1 MSAPKITEL
10 GTNSIRSLLLKYA
23 LPGIIA
29 MTASSLYNMVDSI
42 FIGHGV
48 GAMALS
54 GLTVAKPFMDI
65 CAAFGSL
72 VGVGASSLVAIKLGE
87 KDYRSANDVLANV
100 ILLNVL
106 LGAIVMAVGLFWLDP
121 ILYAFG
127 ASDETIVYARD
138 YMEII
143 LWGNILTHIYYGLNS
158 MLRSIGHP
166 KVSMYATILA
176 VVINIIL
183 DPIFIFVLDMGVRGA
198 ALATI
203 LSQVVSVVL
212 QMFIFLNPKEV
223 IYFHRGIWR
232 LKRDITMRALGIGM
246 APFLMHLAAC
256 FVVIVLNNQLKRYGG
271 DMAIATFGMT
281 NRFMFFFAMII
292 MGLNQGMQ
300 PIVGYNYGAQLYPR
314 MIRTLKLTIICA
326 TCVMG
331 LLWLIGLII
340 PEGFIRLFTHDEV
353 LIAQSIM
360 PARVMLCTMVLV
372 GFPMVV
378 GNFYT
383 SIGMANKA
391 IFLSL
396 TRQVIFLIPCILLLP
411 LLFQWISSLASSADG
426 LLSLSPIWGVWW
438 SLPICDALAA
448 ILAAIILNR
457 DMRKFKATNN
467 ASSLTTE
474 GVQISNSL

>member
-10 GTNSIRSLLLKYA
+10 GTQSIRSLLMKYA

-65 CAAFGSL
+65 CAAFGTL

-106 LGAIVMAVGLFWLDP
+106 LGALVMAVGLYWLDP

-127 ASDETIVYARD
+127 ASDVTITYARE

-166 KVSMYATILA
+166 KIAMYATIVA
-176 VVINIIL
+176 VVTNIIL

-198 ALATI
+198 ALATMI
-203 LSQVVSVVL
+203 SQLVSVIIELV
-212 QMFIFLNPKEV
+212 IFLNPKEV

-232 LKRDITMRALGIGM
+232 LKRDITMRALGIGT
-246 APFLMHLAAC
+246 APFLMHMASC

-271 DMAIATFGMT
+271 DMAIATFGIT
-281 NRFMFFFAMII
+281 NRFMFFFAMVV

-300 PIVGYNYGAQLYPR
+300 PIVGYNYGAKLFDR
-314 MIRTLKLTIICA
+314 MTRALKLTAMCA

-331 LLWLIGLII
+331 VLWLFGLIW
-340 PEGFIRLFTHDEV
+340 PEGFIRLFTHDEL
-353 LIAQSIM
+353 LIAQSIA
-360 PARVMLCTMVLV
+360 PARVMLCTMVMV

-383 SIGMANKA
+383 SIGMSGKA

-396 TRQVIFLIPCILLLP
+396 TRQVIFLIPCILFMP
-411 LLFQWISSLASSADG
+411 LLFQALDFT
-426 LLSLSPIWGVWW
+426 PIWGVWW

-448 ILAAIILNR
+448 VLAAIILNR
-457 DMRKFKATNN
+457 DMRKFK
-467 ASSLTTE
+467 
-474 GVQISNSL
+474 ISIDF

>member
-1 MSAPKITEL
+1 MSAPKIIEL
-10 GTNSIRSLLLKYA
+10 GTQSIRSLLLKYA

-65 CAAFGSL
+65 CAAFGTL

-106 LGAIVMAVGLFWLDP
+106 LGALVMAVGLYWLDP

-127 ASDETIVYARD
+127 ASDVTITYARE

-166 KVSMYATILA
+166 KIAMYATILA
-176 VVINIIL
+176 VVVNIIL

-198 ALATI
+198 ALATMI
-203 LSQVVSVVL
+203 SQLVSVIIELV
-212 QMFIFLNPKEV
+212 IFLNPKEV

-232 LKRDITMRALGIGM
+232 LKRDITMRALGIGT
-246 APFLMHLAAC
+246 APFLMHMASC

-271 DMAIATFGMT
+271 DMAIATFGIT
-281 NRFMFFFAMII
+281 NRFMFFFAMVV

-300 PIVGYNYGAQLYPR
+300 PIVGYNYGAKLFDR
-314 MIRTLKLTIICA
+314 MTRALKLTAMCA

-331 LLWLIGLII
+331 VLWLFGLIW
-340 PEGFIRLFTHDEV
+340 PEGFIRLFTHDEL
-353 LIAQSIM
+353 LIAQSIA
-360 PARVMLCTMVLV
+360 PARVMLCTMVMV

-383 SIGMANKA
+383 SIGMSGKA

-411 LLFQWISSLASSADG
+411 LLFQMLNFT
-426 LLSLSPIWGVWW
+426 PIWGVWW

-448 ILAAIILNR
+448 VLAAIILNR
-457 DMRKFKATNN
+457 DMRKFK
-467 ASSLTTE
+467 
-474 GVQISNSL
+474 ISIDF

>member
-10 GTNSIRSLLLKYA
+10 GTASIRSLLLKYA
-23 LPGIIA
+23 TPGIIA
-29 MTASSLYNMVDSI
+29 MTAMSLYNMVDSI

-48 GAMALS
+48 GALALS

-65 CAAFGSL
+65 CAAFGTL

-100 ILLNVL
+100 VILNVL
-106 LGAIVMAVGLFWLDP
+106 LGALVMVVGLFWLDP

-127 ASDETIVYARD
+127 ASDATITYARD

-143 LWGNILTHIYYGLNS
+143 LLGNILTHIYYGLNS

-166 KVSMYATILA
+166 RISMYATILA
-176 VVINIIL
+176 VALNVVL

-198 ALATI
+198 AMATMI
-203 LSQVVSVVL
+203 SQLVSVVIEL
-212 QMFIFLNPKEV
+212 IIFLNPKEV

-246 APFLMHLAAC
+246 APFLMHMAAC

-281 NRFMFFFAMII
+281 NRFMFFFAMIV
-292 MGLNQGMQ
+292 MGIQQGMQ
-300 PIVGYNYGAQLYPR
+300 PIVGYNYGANLYAR
-314 MIRTLKLTIICA
+314 MIRAFKLSVYCA

-331 LLWLIGLII
+331 VLWLFGVIW
-340 PEGFIRLFTHDEV
+340 PEGFIRLFTHDEL
-353 LIAQSIM
+353 LIAQSIA
-360 PARVMLCTMVLV
+360 PARVMLCVMFAI
-372 GFPMVV
+372 GFPMIT

-383 SIGMANKA
+383 SIGMAPKA

-396 TRQVIFLIPCILLLP
+396 TRQVLFLIPLILCLP
-411 LLFQWISSLASSADG
+411 IVFESMGWES
-426 LLSLSPIWGVWW
+426 IWGVWW
-438 SLPICDALAA
+438 ALPISDSLSVITAA
-448 ILAAIILNR
+448 IVINR
-457 DMRKFKATNN
+457 DMRKFTA
-467 ASSLTTE
+467 
-474 GVQISNSL
+474 

>member
-10 GTNSIRSLLLKYA
+10 GTQPIRGLLLKYA

-65 CAAFGSL
+65 CAAFGTL

-106 LGAIVMAVGLFWLDP
+106 LGALVMAVGLYWLEP

-127 ASDETIVYARD
+127 ASDVTVAYARD

-166 KVSMYATILA
+166 KVAMFSTIVA
-176 VVINIIL
+176 VVANIIL
-183 DPIFIFVLDMGVRGA
+183 DPIFIFVMDMGVRGA
-198 ALATI
+198 ALATVI
-203 LSQVVSVVL
+203 SQAIAVIGQLV
-212 QMFIFLNPKEV
+212 IFLNPKEV

-271 DMAIATFGMT
+271 DMAIATFGLT
-281 NRFMFFFAMII
+281 NRFMFFFSMIV

-300 PIVGYNYGAQLYPR
+300 PIVGYNYGAKLYPR
-314 MIRTLKLTIICA
+314 MARALKLTAMCA

-331 LLWLIGLII
+331 VLWLFGLLW

-353 LIAQSIM
+353 LIAQSIV
-360 PARVMLCTMVLV
+360 PARVMLCTMVMV

-383 SIGMANKA
+383 SIGMSSKA

-396 TRQVIFLIPCILLLP
+396 TRQVLFLIPCILVLP
-411 LLFQWISSLASSADG
+411 WLFQRLDIT
-426 LLSLSPIWGVWW
+426 PIWGVWW
-438 SLPICDALAA
+438 SLPICDALASIMAA
-448 ILAAIILNR
+448 ILVNR
-457 DMRKFKATNN
+457 DIRKFMSQT
-467 ASSLTTE
+467 S
-474 GVQISNSL
+474 

>member
-1 MSAPKITEL
+1 MSATKITEL
-10 GTNSIRSLLLKYA
+10 GSQPIRSLLVKYA

-65 CAAFGSL
+65 CAAFGTL

-100 ILLNVL
+100 VILNVL
-106 LGAIVMAVGLFWLDP
+106 LGALVMVVGLYWLDP
-121 ILYAFG
+121 ILNAFG
-127 ASDETIVYARD
+127 ASEVTIAYARD

-143 LWGNILTHIYYGLNS
+143 LLGNIITHIYYGLNS

-166 KVSMYATILA
+166 RISMYATILA
-176 VVINIIL
+176 VVLNVIL

-203 LSQVVSVVL
+203 ISQIVSVIVEL
-212 QMFIFLNPKEV
+212 IIFLNPKEV

-271 DMAIATFGMT
+271 DMAIATYGMT

-300 PIVGYNYGAQLYPR
+300 PIVGYNYGAKLYTR

-331 LLWLIGLII
+331 VLWLIGLVF
-340 PEGFIRLFTHDEV
+340 PEGFIRLFTHDEM
-353 LIAQSIM
+353 LIDQSIM
-360 PARVMLCTMVLV
+360 PARVMLCTMVMV

-383 SIGMANKA
+383 SIGLANKA

-396 TRQVIFLIPCILLLP
+396 TRQVILLIPCILCLP
-411 LLFQWISSLASSADG
+411 LLFQQLN
-426 LLSLSPIWGVWW
+426 LTPIWGVWW
-438 SLPICDALAA
+438 SMPICDAMAA
-448 ILAAIILNR
+448 FLAAIILNR
-457 DMRKFKATNN
+457 DIRKLKTTN
-467 ASSLTTE
+467 L
-474 GVQISNSL
+474 

>member
-10 GTNSIRSLLLKYA
+10 GTQPVRGLLMKYA

-29 MTASSLYNMVDSI
+29 MTATSLYNMVDSI

-65 CAAFGSL
+65 CAAFGTL

-106 LGAIVMAVGLFWLDP
+106 LGAMVMAVGLYWLDP

-127 ASDETIVYARD
+127 ASDVTITYARE

-166 KVSMYATILA
+166 KIAMYATIVA
-176 VVINIIL
+176 VVTNIIL

-198 ALATI
+198 ALATMI
-203 LSQVVSVVL
+203 SQLVSVIIELV
-212 QMFIFLNPKEV
+212 IFLNPKEV

-232 LKRDITMRALGIGM
+232 LKRDITMRALGIGT
-246 APFLMHLAAC
+246 APFLMHMASC

-271 DMAIATFGMT
+271 DMAIATFGIT
-281 NRFMFFFAMII
+281 NRFMFFFAMVV

-300 PIVGYNYGAQLYPR
+300 PIVGYNYGAKLFDR
-314 MIRTLKLTIICA
+314 MTRALKLTAMCA

-331 LLWLIGLII
+331 VLWLFGLIW
-340 PEGFIRLFTHDEV
+340 PEGFIRLFTHDEL
-353 LIAQSIM
+353 LIAQSIA
-360 PARVMLCTMVLV
+360 PARVMLCTMVMV

-383 SIGMANKA
+383 SIGMSGKA

-411 LLFQWISSLASSADG
+411 LLFQVLNFT
-426 LLSLSPIWGVWW
+426 PIWGVWW

-448 ILAAIILNR
+448 VLAAIILNR
-457 DMRKFKATNN
+457 DMRKFK
-467 ASSLTTE
+467 
-474 GVQISNSL
+474 ISIDF

>member
-1 MSAPKITEL
+1 M
-10 GTNSIRSLLLKYA
+10 KYA

-29 MTASSLYNMVDSI
+29 MTATSLYNMVDSI

-106 LGAIVMAVGLFWLDP
+106 LGALVMVVGLYWLEP

-127 ASDETIVYARD
+127 ASDVTISYARD

-143 LWGNILTHIYYGLNS
+143 LWANILTHIYYGLNS

-166 KVSMYATILA
+166 KVAMFSTIVA
-176 VVINIIL
+176 VVANIIL
-183 DPIFIFVLDMGVRGA
+183 DPIFIFALDMGVRGA
-198 ALATI
+198 ALATV
-203 LSQVVSVVL
+203 LSQAIAVVGQMVV
-212 QMFIFLNPKEV
+212 FLNPKEV

-232 LKRDITMRALGIGM
+232 LKRDITMRALGIGT

-271 DMAIATFGMT
+271 DMAIATFGIT
-281 NRFMFFFAMII
+281 NRFMFFFSMIV

-300 PIVGYNYGAQLYPR
+300 PIVGYNYGAKLYDR
-314 MIRTLKLTIICA
+314 MIRALKLTAMCA

-331 LLWLIGLII
+331 VLWLFGLIW
-340 PEGFIRLFTHDEV
+340 PEGFIRLFTHDEL
-353 LIAQSIM
+353 LIAQSIA
-360 PARVMLCTMVLV
+360 PARVMLCTMVMV

-383 SIGMANKA
+383 SIGMSGKA

-396 TRQVIFLIPCILLLP
+396 TRQVLLLIPSILLLP
-411 LLFQWISSLASSADG
+411 LLFQTVEV
-426 LLSLSPIWGVWW
+426 SPIWGVWW

-448 ILAAIILNR
+448 IIAAIVLNR
-457 DMRKFKATNN
+457 DMRKF
-467 ASSLTTE
+467 S
-474 GVQISNSL
+474 V

>member
-10 GTNSIRSLLLKYA
+10 GTASIRSLLLKYA
-23 LPGIIA
+23 TPGIIA
-29 MTASSLYNMVDSI
+29 MTAMSLYNMVDSI

-48 GAMALS
+48 GALALS

-65 CAAFGSL
+65 CAAFGTL

-100 ILLNVL
+100 VILNVL
-106 LGAIVMAVGLFWLDP
+106 LGALVMVVGLFWLDP

-127 ASDETIVYARD
+127 ASDATIAYARG

-143 LWGNILTHIYYGLNS
+143 LLGNILTHIYYGLNS

-166 KVSMYATILA
+166 RISMYATILA
-176 VVINIIL
+176 VALNVVL

-198 ALATI
+198 ALATMI
-203 LSQVVSVVL
+203 SQLVSVVIEL
-212 QMFIFLNPKEV
+212 VIFLNPKEV
-223 IYFHRGIWR
+223 IYFHRGIWH

-246 APFLMHLAAC
+246 APFLMHMAAC

-281 NRFMFFFAMII
+281 NRFMFFFAMIV
-292 MGLNQGMQ
+292 MGIQQGMQ
-300 PIVGYNYGAQLYPR
+300 PIVGYNYGANLYAR
-314 MIRTLKLTIICA
+314 MIRAFKLSVYCA

-331 LLWLIGLII
+331 VLWLFGVIW
-340 PEGFIRLFTHDEV
+340 PEGFIRLFTHDEL
-353 LIAQSIM
+353 LIAQSIA
-360 PARVMLCTMVLV
+360 PARIMLCVMFAI
-372 GFPMVV
+372 GFPMIT

-383 SIGMANKA
+383 SIGMAPKA

-396 TRQVIFLIPCILLLP
+396 TRQVLFLIPLILCLP
-411 LLFQWISSLASSADG
+411 ILFQSLGWDS
-426 LLSLSPIWGVWW
+426 IWGVWW
-438 SLPICDALAA
+438 ALPISDSLSVITAA
-448 ILAAIILNR
+448 IVINR
-457 DMRKFKATNN
+457 DMRKFKVA
-467 ASSLTTE
+467 LPLQ
-474 GVQISNSL
+474 G

>member
-10 GTNSIRSLLLKYA
+10 GTASIRSLLLKYA
-23 LPGIIA
+23 MPGIIA
-29 MTASSLYNMVDSI
+29 MTAMSLYNMVDSI

-65 CAAFGSL
+65 CAAFGTL

-87 KDYRSANDVLANV
+87 KDYRTANDVLANV

-106 LGAIVMAVGLFWLDP
+106 LGALVMVVGLFFLDP

-127 ASDETIVYARD
+127 ASDTTIVYARE

-143 LWGNILTHIYYGLNS
+143 LLGNILTHIYYGLNS

-166 KVSMYATILA
+166 RISMYATILA

-203 LSQVVSVVL
+203 ISQLVSVIIEL
-212 QMFIFLNPKEV
+212 IIFLNPKEV

-246 APFLMHLAAC
+246 APFLMHMAAC

-281 NRFMFFFAMII
+281 NRFMFFFAMIV
-292 MGLNQGMQ
+292 MGIQQGMQ
-300 PIVGYNYGAQLYPR
+300 PIVGYNYGANLYPR
-314 MIRTLKLTIICA
+314 MLRAFKLSVYCA

-331 LLWLIGLII
+331 VLWLFGVIY
-340 PEGFIRLFTHDEV
+340 PEGFIRLFTHDEL
-353 LIAQSIM
+353 LIAQSII
-360 PARVMLCTMVLV
+360 PARIMLCVMFAI
-372 GFPMVV
+372 GFPMIT

-383 SIGMANKA
+383 SIGMAPKA

-396 TRQVIFLIPCILLLP
+396 TRQVLFLIPLILCLP
-411 LLFQWISSLASSADG
+411 LLFSRLG
-426 LLSLSPIWGVWW
+426 LDSIWGVWW
-438 SLPICDALAA
+438 ALPISDSLSVITAA
-448 ILAAIILNR
+448 ILVNHDI
-457 DMRKFKATNN
+457 RKF
-467 ASSLTTE
+467 
-474 GVQISNSL
+474 IS

>member
-10 GTNSIRSLLLKYA
+10 GTQSIRSLLMKYA

-65 CAAFGSL
+65 CAAFGTL

-106 LGAIVMAVGLFWLDP
+106 LGALVMAVGLYWLDP

-127 ASDETIVYARD
+127 ASDVTITYARE

-166 KVSMYATILA
+166 KIAMYATIVA
-176 VVINIIL
+176 VVTNIIL

-198 ALATI
+198 ALATMI
-203 LSQVVSVVL
+203 SQLVSVIIELV
-212 QMFIFLNPKEV
+212 IFLNPKEV

-232 LKRDITMRALGIGM
+232 LKRDITMRALGIGT
-246 APFLMHLAAC
+246 APFLMHMAAC

-271 DMAIATFGMT
+271 DMAIATYGIA
-281 NRFMFFFAMII
+281 NRFMFFFAMVV

-300 PIVGYNYGAQLYPR
+300 PIVGYNYGAKLFDR
-314 MIRTLKLTIICA
+314 MVRALKLTAMCA

-331 LLWLIGLII
+331 VLWLFGLIW
-340 PEGFIRLFTHDEV
+340 PEGFIRLFTHDEL
-353 LIAQSIM
+353 LIAQSVA
-360 PARVMLCTMVLV
+360 PARVMLCTMVMV

-383 SIGMANKA
+383 SIGLSGKA

-411 LLFQWISSLASSADG
+411 LLFQTLNFT
-426 LLSLSPIWGVWW
+426 PIWGVWW
-438 SLPICDALAA
+438 SLPLCDALAA
-448 ILAAIILNR
+448 VLAAIILNR
-457 DMRKFKATNN
+457 DMRKFR
-467 ASSLTTE
+467 
-474 GVQISNSL
+474 V

>member
-10 GTNSIRSLLLKYA
+10 GTQSIRSLLMKYA

-65 CAAFGSL
+65 CAAFGTL

-100 ILLNVL
+100 VLLNVL
-106 LGAIVMAVGLFWLDP
+106 LGALVMAVGLYWLDP

-127 ASDETIVYARD
+127 ASDVTIAYARE

-143 LWGNILTHIYYGLNS
+143 LLGNILTHIYYGLNS

-166 KVSMYATILA
+166 KIAMYATILA
-176 VVINIIL
+176 VVVNIIL

-198 ALATI
+198 ALATMI
-203 LSQVVSVVL
+203 SQLVSVIIELV
-212 QMFIFLNPKEV
+212 IFLNPKEV

-232 LKRDITMRALGIGM
+232 LKRDITMRALGIGT
-246 APFLMHLAAC
+246 APFLMHMASC

-300 PIVGYNYGAQLYPR
+300 PIVGYNYGAKLFDR
-314 MIRTLKLTIICA
+314 MVRALKLTAMCA

-331 LLWLIGLII
+331 VLWLFGLVW

-353 LIAQSIM
+353 LIAQSIA
-360 PARVMLCTMVLV
+360 PARVMLCTMVMV

-383 SIGMANKA
+383 SIGMSGKA

-396 TRQVIFLIPCILLLP
+396 TRQVLLLIPCILCLP
-411 LLFQWISSLASSADG
+411 LLFQQLNIT
-426 LLSLSPIWGVWW
+426 PIWGVWW
-438 SLPICDALAA
+438 SLPICDAMAAVLAA
-448 ILAAIILNR
+448 IVLNR
-457 DMRKFKATNN
+457 DMRIFR
-467 ASSLTTE
+467 
-474 GVQISNSL
+474 

>member
-10 GTNSIRSLLLKYA
+10 GTQSIRSLLMKYA

-65 CAAFGSL
+65 CAAFGTL

-100 ILLNVL
+100 VLLNVL
-106 LGAIVMAVGLFWLDP
+106 LGALVMAVGLYWLDP

-127 ASDETIVYARD
+127 ASDVTIAYARE

-166 KVSMYATILA
+166 RIAMYATILA
-176 VVINIIL
+176 VVVNIIL

-198 ALATI
+198 ALATMI
-203 LSQVVSVVL
+203 SQLVSVIIELIV
-212 QMFIFLNPKEV
+212 FLNPKEV

-232 LKRDITMRALGIGM
+232 LKRDITMRALGIGT
-246 APFLMHLAAC
+246 APFLMHMASC

-300 PIVGYNYGAQLYPR
+300 PIVGYNYGAKLFDR
-314 MIRTLKLTIICA
+314 MVRALKLTAMCA

-331 LLWLIGLII
+331 VLWLFGLVW

-353 LIAQSIM
+353 LIAQSIA
-360 PARVMLCTMVLV
+360 PARVMLCTMVMV

-383 SIGMANKA
+383 SIGMSGKA

-396 TRQVIFLIPCILLLP
+396 TRQVLLLIPCILCLP
-411 LLFQWISSLASSADG
+411 LLFQQLNIT
-426 LLSLSPIWGVWW
+426 PIWGVWW
-438 SLPICDALAA
+438 SLPICDAMAAVLAA
-448 ILAAIILNR
+448 IVLNR
-457 DMRKFKATNN
+457 DMRIFR
-467 ASSLTTE
+467 
-474 GVQISNSL
+474 QC

>member
-1 MSAPKITEL
+1 MSASKITEL
-10 GTNSIRSLLLKYA
+10 GTQSSRSLLLKYA

-29 MTASSLYNMVDSI
+29 MTATSLYNMVDSI
-42 FIGHGV
+42 FIGQGV

-65 CAAFGSL
+65 CAAFGTL

-100 ILLNVL
+100 VLLNVL
-106 LGAIVMAVGLFWLDP
+106 LGALVMAVGLYWLDP

-127 ASDETIVYARD
+127 ASDVTIAHARE

-166 KVSMYATILA
+166 KVAMYATILA
-176 VVINIIL
+176 VVVNIIL

-203 LSQVVSVVL
+203 ISQLVSVIIEL
-212 QMFIFLNPKEV
+212 IIFLNPKEV

-232 LKRDITMRALGIGM
+232 LKRDITMRALGIGT
-246 APFLMHLAAC
+246 APFLMHMASC

-281 NRFMFFFAMII
+281 NRFMFFFAMVV

-300 PIVGYNYGAQLYPR
+300 PIVGYNYGAKLFER
-314 MIRTLKLTIICA
+314 MTRALKLTAMCA

-331 LLWLIGLII
+331 MLWLFGLVW
-340 PEGFIRLFTHDEV
+340 PEGFIRLFTHDEL
-353 LIAQSIM
+353 LIAQSIA
-360 PARVMLCTMVLV
+360 PARVMLCTMVMV

-383 SIGMANKA
+383 SIGMSGKA

-396 TRQVIFLIPCILLLP
+396 TRQVLFLIPCILLMP
-411 LLFQWISSLASSADG
+411 LLFQTLNVT
-426 LLSLSPIWGVWW
+426 PIWGVWW
-438 SLPICDALAA
+438 SLPLCDAMAA
-448 ILAAIILNR
+448 FLAAIILNR
-457 DMRKFKATNN
+457 DMRNFKIQNTK
-467 ASSLTTE
+467 L
-474 GVQISNSL
+474 

>member
-10 GTNSIRSLLLKYA
+10 GTQSIRSLLLKYA

-65 CAAFGSL
+65 CAAFGTL

-106 LGAIVMAVGLFWLDP
+106 LGAIVMAVGLYWLDP

-127 ASDETIVYARD
+127 ASDVTITYARE
-138 YMEII
+138 YMEVI

-166 KVSMYATILA
+166 KIAMYATIVA
-176 VVINIIL
+176 VVTNIIL

-198 ALATI
+198 ALATMI
-203 LSQVVSVVL
+203 SQLVSVIIELV
-212 QMFIFLNPKEV
+212 IFLNPKEV

-232 LKRDITMRALGIGM
+232 LKRDITMRALGIGT
-246 APFLMHLAAC
+246 APFLMHMASC

-271 DMAIATFGMT
+271 DMAIATFGIT
-281 NRFMFFFAMII
+281 NRFMFFFAMVV

-300 PIVGYNYGAQLYPR
+300 PIVGYNYGAKLFDR
-314 MIRTLKLTIICA
+314 MTRALKLTAMCA

-331 LLWLIGLII
+331 VLWLFGLIW
-340 PEGFIRLFTHDEV
+340 PEGFIRLFTHDEL
-353 LIAQSIM
+353 LIAQSIA
-360 PARVMLCTMVLV
+360 PARVMLCTMVMV

-383 SIGMANKA
+383 SIGMSGKA

-396 TRQVIFLIPCILLLP
+396 TRQVIFLIPCILFMP
-411 LLFQWISSLASSADG
+411 VLFQTLDVT
-426 LLSLSPIWGVWW
+426 PIWGVWW

-448 ILAAIILNR
+448 VLAAIILNR
-457 DMRKFKATNN
+457 DMRKFK
-467 ASSLTTE
+467 
-474 GVQISNSL
+474 ISIDF

>member
-1 MSAPKITEL
+1 MSTPKITEL
-10 GTNSIRSLLLKYA
+10 GTQSVRSLLMKYA

-29 MTASSLYNMVDSI
+29 MTATSLYNMVDSI

-106 LGAIVMAVGLFWLDP
+106 LGALVMVVGLYWLDP

-127 ASDETIVYARD
+127 ASDVTIAYAHD
-138 YMEII
+138 YMEVI
-143 LWGNILTHIYYGLNS
+143 LWANILTHIYYGLNS

-166 KVSMYATILA
+166 KVAMYSTIVA
-176 VVINIIL
+176 VVANIIL
-183 DPIFIFVLDMGVRGA
+183 DPIFIFALDMGVRGA
-198 ALATI
+198 ALATV
-203 LSQVVSVVL
+203 LSQAIAVVGQLV
-212 QMFIFLNPKEV
+212 IFLNPKEV

-232 LKRDITMRALGIGM
+232 LKRDITMRALGIGT

-281 NRFMFFFAMII
+281 NRFMFFFSMIV

-300 PIVGYNYGAQLYPR
+300 PIVGYNYGAKLYDR
-314 MIRTLKLTIICA
+314 MIRALKLTAMCA

-331 LLWLIGLII
+331 VLWLFGLIW

-353 LIAQSIM
+353 LIVQSIM
-360 PARVMLCTMVLV
+360 PARVMLCTMVMV

-383 SIGMANKA
+383 SIGMSSKA
-391 IFLSL
+391 ILLSL

-411 LLFQWISSLASSADG
+411 ILFQTLQ
-426 LLSLSPIWGVWW
+426 LTPIWGVWW
-438 SLPICDALAA
+438 SLPICDAMAA

-457 DMRKFKATNN
+457 DIRKFKM
-467 ASSLTTE
+467 
-474 GVQISNSL
+474 INS

>member
-10 GTNSIRSLLLKYA
+10 GTESIRSLLLKYA

-54 GLTVAKPFMDI
+54 GLTIAKPFMDI

-106 LGAIVMAVGLFWLDP
+106 LGAMVMAIGLYWLDP

-127 ASDETIVYARD
+127 ASDVTIAYARD
-138 YMEII
+138 YMEVI

-166 KVSMYATILA
+166 RISMYATILA
-176 VVINIIL
+176 VVINIAL
-183 DPIFIFVLDMGVRGA
+183 DPIFIFILDMGVRGA

-203 LSQVVSVVL
+203 ISQILAVL
-212 QMFIFLNPKEV
+212 LQLVIFLNPREV
-223 IYFHRGIWR
+223 VYFHRGIWR
-232 LKRDITMRALGIGM
+232 LKRDITMRALSIGT

-281 NRFMFFFAMII
+281 NRFMFFFSMIV

-300 PIVGYNYGAQLYPR
+300 PIVGYNFGAQLYTR
-314 MIRTLKLTIICA
+314 MIRALKLTIICA

-331 LLWLIGLII
+331 VLCLLGLVV
-340 PEGFIRLFTHDEV
+340 PEAFIRLFTHDEI
-353 LIAQSIM
+353 LIVQSIT
-360 PARVMLCTMVLV
+360 PARIMLCVMVVV

-396 TRQVIFLIPCILLLP
+396 TRQVLYLIPLIVGLP
-411 LLFQWISSLASSADG
+411 LLFDKVH
-426 LLSLSPIWGVWW
+426 LSPILGVWW
-438 SLPICDALAA
+438 SLPISDMLAA
-448 ILAAIILNR
+448 STAVILINR
-457 DMRKFKATNN
+457 DMRKFKK
-467 ASSLTTE
+467 LT
-474 GVQISNSL
+474 

>member
-1 MSAPKITEL
+1 M
-10 GTNSIRSLLLKYA
+10 KYA

-65 CAAFGSL
+65 CAAFGTL

-100 ILLNVL
+100 VLLNVL
-106 LGAIVMAVGLFWLDP
+106 LGAMVMVVGLYWLDP

-127 ASDETIVYARD
+127 ASDVTIAHARE

-166 KVSMYATILA
+166 KVAMYATILA
-176 VVINIIL
+176 VVVNIIL

-203 LSQVVSVVL
+203 ISQLVSVIIELV
-212 QMFIFLNPKEV
+212 IFLNPKEV

-232 LKRDITMRALGIGM
+232 LKRDITMRALGIGT
-246 APFLMHLAAC
+246 APFLMHMASC

-271 DMAIATFGMT
+271 DLAIATFGMT
-281 NRFMFFFAMII
+281 NRFMFFFAMVV

-300 PIVGYNYGAQLYPR
+300 PIVGYNYGAKLFDR
-314 MIRTLKLTIICA
+314 MTRALKLTAMCA

-331 LLWLIGLII
+331 VLWLFGLIW
-340 PEGFIRLFTHDEV
+340 PEGFIRLFTHDEL
-353 LIAQSIM
+353 LIAQSIA
-360 PARVMLCTMVLV
+360 PARVMLCTMVMV

-383 SIGMANKA
+383 SIGMSGKA

-396 TRQVIFLIPCILLLP
+396 TRQVLLLIPSILLLP
-411 LLFQWISSLASSADG
+411 LLFQTVEV
-426 LLSLSPIWGVWW
+426 SPIWGVWW

-448 ILAAIILNR
+448 IIAAIVLNR
-457 DMRKFKATNN
+457 DMRKF
-467 ASSLTTE
+467 S
-474 GVQISNSL
+474 V

>member
-1 MSAPKITEL
+1 MGAQKITEL
-10 GTNSIRSLLLKYA
+10 GTEPIRKLLMKYA
-23 LPGIIA
+23 MPGIIA
-29 MTASSLYNMVDSI
+29 MTAMSIYNMVDSI

-65 CAAFGSL
+65 CAAFGTL

-100 ILLNVL
+100 VILNVL
-106 LGAIVMAVGLFWLDP
+106 LGALIMVIGLFWLDP

-127 ASDETIVYARD
+127 ASDTTIVYARE

-143 LWGNILTHIYYGLNS
+143 LLGNIMTHIYYGLNS

-166 KVSMYATILA
+166 RISMYATILA
-176 VVINIIL
+176 VSLNVVL

-203 LSQVVSVVL
+203 LSQLVSVVVE
-212 QMFIFLNPKEV
+212 MIIFLNPKEV
-223 IYFHRGIWR
+223 IHFHRGIWR
-232 LKRDITMRALGIGM
+232 LKRDITMRALGIGA
-246 APFLMHLAAC
+246 APFLMHMAAC

-281 NRFMFFFAMII
+281 NRFIFFFAMIV
-292 MGLNQGMQ
+292 MGIQQGMQ
-300 PIVGYNYGAQLYPR
+300 PIVGYNYGAKLYAR
-314 MIRTLKLTIICA
+314 MLRTFKLSVYCA

-331 LLWLIGLII
+331 TLFLFGEIF
-340 PEGFIRLFTHDEV
+340 PEGFIRLFTHDEE
-353 LIAQSIM
+353 LIAQSIV
-360 PARVMLCTMVLV
+360 PARIMLAVMFMI
-372 GFPMVV
+372 GFPMIT

-383 SIGMANKA
+383 SIGIPGKA

-396 TRQVIFLIPCILLLP
+396 SRQVLYLIPLILLLP
-411 LLFQWISSLASSADG
+411 LAFEALHW
-426 LLSLSPIWGVWW
+426 SPLMGVWW
-438 SLPICDALAA
+438 AFPISDSMSAITAA
-448 ILAAIILNR
+448 CMVNKDIRAFRQPDPTIA
-457 DMRKFKATNN
+457 
-467 ASSLTTE
+467 
-474 GVQISNSL
+474 

>member
-10 GTNSIRSLLLKYA
+10 GTQPVRGLLMKYA

-29 MTASSLYNMVDSI
+29 MTATSLYNMVDSI

-65 CAAFGSL
+65 CAAFGTL

-106 LGAIVMAVGLFWLDP
+106 LGAMVMAVGLYWLDP

-127 ASDETIVYARD
+127 ASDVTITYARE

-166 KVSMYATILA
+166 KIAMYATIVA
-176 VVINIIL
+176 VVTNILL

-198 ALATI
+198 ALATMI
-203 LSQVVSVVL
+203 SQLVSVIIELV
-212 QMFIFLNPKEV
+212 IFLNPKEV

-232 LKRDITMRALGIGM
+232 LKRDITMRALGIGT
-246 APFLMHLAAC
+246 APFLMHMASC

-271 DMAIATFGMT
+271 DMAIATFGIT
-281 NRFMFFFAMII
+281 NRFMFFFAMVV

-300 PIVGYNYGAQLYPR
+300 PIVGYNYGAKLFDR
-314 MIRTLKLTIICA
+314 MTRALKLTAMCA

-331 LLWLIGLII
+331 VLWLFGLIW
-340 PEGFIRLFTHDEV
+340 PEGFIRLFTHDEL
-353 LIAQSIM
+353 LIAQSIA
-360 PARVMLCTMVLV
+360 PARVMLCTMVMV

-383 SIGMANKA
+383 SIGMSGKA

-396 TRQVIFLIPCILLLP
+396 TRQVIFLIPCILLIP
-411 LLFQWISSLASSADG
+411 VLFQTIDVT
-426 LLSLSPIWGVWW
+426 PIWGVWW

-448 ILAAIILNR
+448 VLAAIILNR
-457 DMRKFKATNN
+457 DMRKFK
-467 ASSLTTE
+467 
-474 GVQISNSL
+474 ISIDF

>member
-10 GTNSIRSLLLKYA
+10 GTQSIRSLLMKYA

-65 CAAFGSL
+65 CAAFGTL

-100 ILLNVL
+100 VLLNVL
-106 LGAIVMAVGLFWLDP
+106 LGALVMAVGLYWLDP

-127 ASDETIVYARD
+127 ASDVTIAYARE

-166 KVSMYATILA
+166 RIAMYATILA
-176 VVINIIL
+176 VVVNIIL

-198 ALATI
+198 ALATMI
-203 LSQVVSVVL
+203 SQLVSVIIELVV
-212 QMFIFLNPKEV
+212 FLNPKEI

-232 LKRDITMRALGIGM
+232 LKRDITMRALGIGT
-246 APFLMHLAAC
+246 APFLMHMAAC

-300 PIVGYNYGAQLYPR
+300 PIVGYNYGAKLFDR
-314 MIRTLKLTIICA
+314 MVRALKLTAMCA

-331 LLWLIGLII
+331 VLWLFGLVW

-353 LIAQSIM
+353 LIAQSIA
-360 PARVMLCTMVLV
+360 PARVMLCTMVMV

-383 SIGMANKA
+383 SIGMSGKA

-396 TRQVIFLIPCILLLP
+396 TRQVLLLIPCILCLP
-411 LLFQWISSLASSADG
+411 LLFQQLNIT
-426 LLSLSPIWGVWW
+426 PIWGVWW
-438 SLPICDALAA
+438 SLPICDAMAAVLAA
-448 ILAAIILNR
+448 IVLNR
-457 DMRKFKATNN
+457 DMRIFR
-467 ASSLTTE
+467 
-474 GVQISNSL
+474 

>member
-10 GTNSIRSLLLKYA
+10 GTASIRSLLLKYA
-23 LPGIIA
+23 TPGIIA
-29 MTASSLYNMVDSI
+29 MTAMSLYNMVDSI

-48 GAMALS
+48 GALALS

-65 CAAFGSL
+65 CAAFGTL

-100 ILLNVL
+100 VILNVL
-106 LGAIVMAVGLFWLDP
+106 LGALVMVVGLFWLDP

-127 ASDETIVYARD
+127 ASDATIAYARD

-143 LWGNILTHIYYGLNS
+143 LLGNILTHIYYGLNS

-166 KVSMYATILA
+166 RISMYATILA
-176 VVINIIL
+176 VALNVVL

-198 ALATI
+198 ALATMI
-203 LSQVVSVVL
+203 SQLVSVVIEL
-212 QMFIFLNPKEV
+212 IIFLNPKEV

-246 APFLMHLAAC
+246 APFLMHMAAC

-281 NRFMFFFAMII
+281 NRFMFFFAMIV
-292 MGLNQGMQ
+292 MGIQQGMQ
-300 PIVGYNYGAQLYPR
+300 PIVGYNYGANLYAR
-314 MIRTLKLTIICA
+314 MIRAFKLSVYCA

-331 LLWLIGLII
+331 VLWLFGVIW
-340 PEGFIRLFTHDEV
+340 PEGFIRLFTHDEL
-353 LIAQSIM
+353 LIAQSIA
-360 PARVMLCTMVLV
+360 PARIMLCVMFAI
-372 GFPMVV
+372 GFPMIT

-383 SIGMANKA
+383 SIGMAPKA

-396 TRQVIFLIPCILLLP
+396 TRQVLFLIPLILCLP
-411 LLFQWISSLASSADG
+411 ILFQSLGWDS
-426 LLSLSPIWGVWW
+426 IWGVWW
-438 SLPICDALAA
+438 ALPISDSLSVITAA
-448 ILAAIILNR
+448 IVINR
-457 DMRKFKATNN
+457 DMRKFKA
-467 ASSLTTE
+467 ALSLQ
-474 GVQISNSL
+474 G